1 MKTLSQTTSKI
12 LMIRPAAF
20 EKNPDTV
27 HDNAFQKGIDNLSAA
42 EIQQKALHEFDTLV
56 ATLRQNKIDV
66 FVFEDTPEPEKPDAI
81 FPNNWVT
88 FHHDGKVIL
97 YPMMAKNRRLERR
110 RDILEALEKEHSFQI
125 TEVIDLSPH
134 EKKEKFL
141 EGTGSLIFDH
151 PHRKIYA
158 TLSKRT
164 DLSLLEAY
172 AKRFCYE
179 WFAFQASQRAGK
191 KWIPV
196 YHTNVLMHLGEDVV
210 VVALEMIRDQKEGD
224 QLVQH
229 LEKAKKTILEISEKQ
244 VEHFVGNMIQL
255 QNREG
260 KRCLVLSTQ
269 AWGALT
275 TGQKN
280 LLSQKSQ
287 IVTSPL
293 DTIEACGGG
302 SARCLIAEIF
312 LPRKT

>member
-1 MKTLSQTTSKI
+1 
-12 LMIRPAAF
+12 MIRPAAF

-27 HDNAFQKGIDNLSAA
+27 HDNAFQKGMQNLSAA
-42 EIQQKALHEFDTLV
+42 EIQQKALHEFDTFV

-110 RDILEALEKEHSFQI
+110 RDILDALEKKHSFQI

-134 EKKEKFL
+134 EKRGEFL

-151 PHRKIYA
+151 PHKKIYA
-158 TLSKRT
+158 ALSKRT
-164 DLSLLEAY
+164 HLPLLEIFG
-172 AKRFCYE
+172 KRFGYE
-179 WFAFQASQRAGK
+179 WFPFQAVQRVGK
-191 KWIPV
+191 KWIPI
-196 YHTNVLMHLGEDVV
+196 YHTNILMHLGEDLT
-210 VVALEMIRDQKEGD
+210 VVALEMIRDQKERD

-229 LEKAKKTILEISEKQ
+229 LKKDKKTILEITEKQ
-244 VEHFVGNMIQL
+244 VDHFVGNMIQL

-269 AWGALT
+269 AWEALT
-275 TGQKN
+275 PDQRNRLAQKN
-280 LLSQKSQ
+280 Q
-287 IVTSPL
+287 VVASPL

-312 LPRKT
+312 LPQKMD